1 MAGKQEGADNFELKT
16 SNPDFFVRGAS
27 NVDACL
33 LLIEAWLIKGGQGR
47 GRKSL
52 AELDSILLLPFT

>member
-33 LLIEAWLIKGGQGR
+33 LLIEAWLIKGGRR